1 MGAAP
6 EQNQLLDAL
15 AGRLRELAPALLAVS
30 GGLDSRLL
38 AFLARTWGL
47 AFELV
52 LFQGPHL
59 PRTETIQAA
68 LWLHRLG
75 LPYRILDADVMDA
88 PQVAG
93 NTLERCYFC
102 KRELFAQ
109 AQAIAGGRTLMDGTN
124 ADDAA
129 SFRPGIRALK
139 ELGVRSPYAE
149 LGITKDQVR
158 SLAAAVGLDFPDQP
172 SRACLLTRFAY
183 DLPPDEDTLER
194 LALAEDQL
202 AALGLENFR
211 LRVPCA
217 DTYSLQLDIREKAFL
232 THHQQEIHT
241 ILTHFGFFPYTLLWS
256 ENVSGLYD
264 GAER

>member
-1 MGAAP
+1 MPTP
-6 EQNQLLDAL
+6 EHDRILDAL

-38 AFLARTWGL
+38 AFLARTWSL
-47 AFELV
+47 DFELV
-52 LFQGPHL
+52 LFQGSHL

-75 LPYRILDADVMDA
+75 LPFHMLEADVLDI
-88 PQVAG
+88 PLVA
-93 NTLERCYFC
+93 NNSRERCYFC
-102 KRELFAQ
+102 KRELFAL
-109 AQAIAGGRTLMDGTN
+109 ARDVAGGRTLVDGTN

-129 SFRPGIRALK
+129 GFRPGIRALK

-149 LGITKDQVR
+149 LGVTKDQVR
-158 SLAAAVGLDFPDQP
+158 SLAAAVGLNNPDQP

-183 DLPPDEDTLER
+183 GLAPDRDTLER

-217 DTYSLQLDIREKAFL
+217 GAYSLQLDVREKPFL
-232 THHQQEIHT
+232 ALHRQEIHS
-241 ILTHFGFFPYTLLWS
+241 ILTHLGFSPYALLWS

-264 GAER
+264 EAEQ